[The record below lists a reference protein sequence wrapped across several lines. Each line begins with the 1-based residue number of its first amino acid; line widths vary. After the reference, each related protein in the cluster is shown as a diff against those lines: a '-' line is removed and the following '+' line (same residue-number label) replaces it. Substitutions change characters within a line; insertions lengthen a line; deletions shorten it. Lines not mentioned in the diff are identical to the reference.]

1 MDQSV
6 ELGDLARLGKIIDGA
21 LWAVTGLVLVFTCVN
36 VTLFAEHHGVW
47 LPIALL
53 LDPMVSLALVVVL
66 LGDERLAR
74 LGIRPTGWGVVLRWF
89 AALVTWAMNVWE
101 SLFPYHSAG
110 LSQVDIA
117 GVVLH
122 SVPPA
127 LLIVLTEAAAGYRRR
142 IADAVSKA
150 SPKAAVPA
158 GVPSSGSGSDPVVVR
173 DVPPPRLVTDTGTPE
188 GREWPPS
195 LVSLPTGSSTAGSGS
210 RTGSAPRSGSAGT
223 GSGSGSEGSRAS
235 GNTRPRVSG
244 SSVVLA
250 RGSRPAR
257 RDGEPTPTELARAH
271 WDAERAAGRTPSG
284 AELDRVAGTTDFG
297 RKLRRQWLAEEP
309 IEAEQATGDGAQAFS
324 PAQTQ
329 AAGGTQ

>member
-1 MDQSV
+1 MERRE
-6 ELGDLARLGKIIDGA
+6 ELADLTRLGKVIDSA

-101 SLFPYHSAG
+101 SLFPYHQAPAG
-110 LSQVDIA
+110 GVLAQVDIA

-142 IADAVSKA
+142 IADAVAPTSTAAAAPSVA
-150 SPKAAVPA
+150 SGPESGTAA
-158 GVPSSGSGSDPVVVR
+158 VR
-173 DVPPPRLVTDTGTPE
+173 DVPPPRPVTDTAAP
-188 GREWPPS
+188 GREWTPN
-195 LVSLPTGSSTAGSGS
+195 LVSLPTGSGT
-210 RTGSAPRSGSAGT
+210 RTGSTTRGGRART
-223 GSGSGSEGSRAS
+223 GSGSGSGSARATGS
-235 GNTRPRVSG
+235 TRTRATG
-244 SSVVLA
+244 SSVVPVA
-250 RGSRPAR
+250 NSRPGR

-271 WDAERAAGRTPSG
+271 WDAERAKGRVPTG

-309 IEAEQATGDGAQAFS
+309 IDAEQAIQDGAQGLS

-329 AAGGTQ
+329 AAGGAQ